1 MSDIYKILSEIQKR
15 IVVPKNRRN
24 NFGNYNYRNCEDIL
38 EAIKKVLPDGAFVS
52 LSDDIVMI
60 GDRFYIK
67 ATATLCFDGQR
78 VQVDAFARESLDK
91 KGMDS
96 AQITGS
102 ASSYSRK
109 YALNGLFAID
119 DSEDVDSH
127 DNRDTAKPVAVKPV
141 SSALISKDQEY
152 EISTLLFDSK
162 TDSKKFLSA
171 YKVDYIAQMSLPAYE
186 DAKKR
191 LNAKLQQMNAQPGSE
206 YLGV

>member
-1 MSDIYKILSEIQKR
+1 MNDISKILSEIQKK

-52 LSDDIVMI
+52 LSDDIIMI

-67 ATATLCFDGQR
+67 ATATLCCEAQR

-102 ASSYSRK
+102 ASSYARK

-119 DSEDVDSH
+119 DSEDADSH
-127 DNRDTAKPVAVKPV
+127 DNSESNKSN
-141 SSALISKDQEY
+141 SSKSQSQFITKDQEF
-152 EISTLLFDSK
+152 EISKLLFDSK
-162 TDSKKFLSA
+162 TDSNKFLAA
-171 YKVDYIAQMSLPAYE
+171 YKVDTIAQMSIPAYE
-186 DAKKR
+186 DAKKK
-191 LNAKLQQMNAQPGSE
+191 LNNKIQQINKPANVE